1 MVNKNSQQ
9 GRLHGR
15 DGELGMFVIETR
27 PGGTQSQVVVVG
39 KATRKRAK
47 TFINI
52 PISESLRKRLDTQ
65 IIGSLAMG
73 TGALLE
79 WALEEL
85 KRQGISIEARVR
97 D

>member
-1 MVNKNSQQ
+1 MKKNNLQSPL
-9 GRLHGR
+9 RGR
-15 DGELGMFVIETR
+15 DGELGMFLIEPR
-27 PGGTQSQVVVVG
+27 PGDAGQVVVVG

-52 PISESLRKRLDTQ
+52 PVSESLRKRLDTQ
-65 IIGSLAMG
+65 IVGSLAMG

>member
-1 MVNKNSQQ
+1 VKRNSQQ
-9 GRLHGR
+9 GRLHSR
-15 DGELGMFVIETR
+15 SGELGMFAIETR
-27 PGGTQSQVVVVG
+27 SGDACQVIVVG

-52 PISESLRKRLDTQ
+52 PVSESLRTRLDNQ
-65 IIGSLAMG
+65 IVGSLAMG

-85 KRQGISIEARVR
+85 KRQGISIEARIR

>member
-1 MVNKNSQQ
+1 MKKDSQQ
-9 GRLHGR
+9 NRLRSR

-27 PGGTQSQVVVVG
+27 PGAACQVVVVG

-52 PISESLRKRLDTQ
+52 PISASLRERLDTQ
-65 IIGSLAMG
+65 LVGSLAMG

-97 D
+97 G

>member
-1 MVNKNSQQ
+1 MKKTSQQ
-9 GRLHGR
+9 NRPR
-15 DGELGMFVIETR
+15 DQDGEPGMFLIETR
-27 PGGTQSQVVVVG
+27 PGDSCQVIVVG

-52 PISESLRKRLDTQ
+52 PISASLRKRLDTQ
-65 IIGSLAMG
+65 IVGSLAMG

-79 WALEEL
+79 WAVEEL